1 MGFVFPKRFVNK
13 LGLQKKM
20 CLVSSLEAQHNSV
33 YLNKCIFC
41 ILHFCPQCLFSF
53 LHVLLR
59 VRMAKSQVLKNIML
73 FSPQPCCVLSFL
85 IKKPEIKMNKCVFSF
100 LYGLLSWRC
109 VLWSLITRICPHIAW
124 IAEILPPRIVLKIRN
139 MTQIKAINLLLPY
152 TVICL
157 PTQKQG
163 FSHVFL
169 QRHQTWPSL
178 PSHRDMKE
186 ISRVISVCL
195 KNIYI
200 LKVSGFTSIA
210 W

>member
-1 MGFVFPKRFVNK
+1 MVACFLSRVHTEKRSECVLRSGEVHATFQDLISTRLPASSVIWVPASYPQA
-13 LGLQKKM
+13 LLPCLLQDLF
-20 CLVSSLEAQHNSV
+20 CHLYVPAWLFSLYYSV

-109 VLWSLITRICPHIAW
+109 VL
-124 IAEILPPRIVLKIRN
+124 
-139 MTQIKAINLLLPY
+139 
-152 TVICL
+152 
-157 PTQKQG
+157 
-163 FSHVFL
+163 
-169 QRHQTWPSL
+169 
-178 PSHRDMKE
+178 
-186 ISRVISVCL
+186 
-195 KNIYI
+195 
-200 LKVSGFTSIA
+200 
-210 W
+210 